1 MFFIEG
7 IKIFLKYLNVPYS
20 QKFYL
25 DTEKVRST
33 DKTNR
38 IPNIQQQTD
47 KQTKKNRKRRDKIQQ
62 FTYNR
67 GMEVSNNKNDSMK
80 PSKRIVLNVGGEI
93 YETYSETLT
102 RYPDTLLGNN
112 LKRMNFFCQQQ
123 QEYFFNRSRVCFGA
137 ILYFYQSNGLLAC
150 PLDISLEDFEE
161 ECQFFQLP
169 PTSIK
174 NMKIKR
180 GVIINEEDENENE
193 AVFTNSSLQNTMWK
207 ILEKP
212 ESSKMSSFYAI
223 INLFVLFLSIL
234 VACMETIEDLE
245 MVRWDHFNLAL
256 NIWFLSELILRSI
269 FCPNKK
275 IFFKEMMTWVDILA
289 VIPYFMLIAITD
301 KTIESLSFFRIV
313 RFLKI
318 VRLLRLSRHS
328 KRLKVVGSILKSSIG
343 DLQLL
348 LLCLSILIIFGAS
361 LMYYVE
367 GLDSS
372 ETQFTSIPQSLWW
385 AVQTVTT
392 LGYGDI
398 TPITGAGKVLAAS
411 FMLFGAVTISLPV
424 LSIVAKFTL
433 LYSQNL

>member
-1 MFFIEG
+1 M
-7 IKIFLKYLNVPYS
+7 LNVS
-20 QKFYL
+20 
-25 DTEKVRST
+25 
-33 DKTNR
+33 
-38 IPNIQQQTD
+38 
-47 KQTKKNRKRRDKIQQ
+47 
-62 FTYNR
+62 
-67 GMEVSNNKNDSMK
+67 
-80 PSKRIVLNVGGEI
+80 GEI
-93 YETYSETLT
+93 YETYKETLT
-102 RYPDTLLGNN
+102 RYPDTLLGNDT
-112 LKRMNFFCQQQ
+112 KRMSFYCQLQ
-123 QEYFFNRSRVCFGA
+123 QEYFFNRSRLCFGA
-137 ILYFYQSNGLLAC
+137 ILFFYQSEGLLAC

-169 PTSIK
+169 TTSIK
-174 NMKIKR
+174 KMKMKL
-180 GVIINEEDENENE
+180 GVIINEDDEGDENED
-193 AVFTNSSLQNTMWK
+193 VLTNNSFQNTMWK

-212 ESSKMSSFYAI
+212 ESSRMSSIYAI

-245 MVRWDHFNLAL
+245 MIRWDHFNLAL
-256 NIWFLSELILRSI
+256 NIWFLSELIFRCI

-275 IFFKEMMTWVDILA
+275 IFFKETMTWVDILA
-289 VIPYFMLIAITD
+289 VIPYFILIATTD
-301 KTIESLSFFRIV
+301 QTIESFSFFRIV

-328 KRLKVVGSILKSSIG
+328 KRLKVVGSILKSSVG

-361 LMYYVE
+361 LMYYME
-367 GLDSS
+367 GVNSS

-433 LYSQNL
+433 LYSQNLSK